1 MDNLHEAPLG
11 TITAWVT
18 RPSADGEVASLPAGW
33 QRCDGT
39 TIAAPSI
46 WEDKTTPNLNGE
58 RRFLRGGSDEDML
71 RLEEDQLQQHRHKLV
86 DPGHSHGFVDIYTDD
101 DNGHHNGAKNGE
113 GQFDARHNSETS
125 KQNTGAYKGS

>member
-1 MDNLHEAPLG
+1 MDDLHEAPLG

-71 RLEEDQLQQHRHKLV
+71 RLEEDQLQQHRHK
-86 DPGHSHGFVDIYTDD
+86 
-101 DNGHHNGAKNGE
+101 
-113 GQFDARHNSETS
+113 
-125 KQNTGAYKGS
+125 